1 MDLWL
6 DLEKMEMNIYIYIY
20 IHMSCMIFGRVS
32 ASCQALKD

>member
-6 DLEKMEMNIYIYIY
+6 DLEKMEMNIYIY